1 MKGKIKN
8 MEWNF
13 QPETGSLTVRGR
25 GAMEDWGEWKERPW
39 EDFREA
45 IHSVMI
51 DSGITGIGNGAFR
64 DCTALEEVELA
75 DTVERLGV
83 FSFRGCSALK
93 KITLPRGVWMI
104 GAKAF
109 QRCTALEQVWLP
121 ASLKYVD
128 MRAFAGDEALHTVV
142 YEGTPVQWERIL
154 ISMTASDN
162 RCLLG
167 AERVSRSYRNG
178 RGCGIGETEAVR
190 PV

>member
-93 KITLPRGVWMI
+93 KITLPRG
-104 GAKAF
+104 
-109 QRCTALEQVWLP
+109 
-121 ASLKYVD
+121 
-128 MRAFAGDEALHTVV
+128 
-142 YEGTPVQWERIL
+142 
-154 ISMTASDN
+154 
-162 RCLLG
+162 CLLYTSPSP
-167 AERVSRSYRNG
+167 RDTR
-178 RGCGIGETEAVR
+178 
-190 PV
+190 

>member
-93 KITLPRGVWMI
+93 KDHTAQRGVDDRGKGFPEMHGI
-104 GAKAF
+104 GAGVAACKSEI
-109 QRCTALEQVWLP
+109 CGH
-121 ASLKYVD
+121 
-128 MRAFAGDEALHTVV
+128 AGVCW
-142 YEGTPVQWERIL
+142 G
-154 ISMTASDN
+154 
-162 RCLLG
+162 
-167 AERVSRSYRNG
+167 
-178 RGCGIGETEAVR
+178 
-190 PV
+190 

>member
-1 MKGKIKN
+1 
-8 MEWNF
+8 
-13 QPETGSLTVRGR
+13 
-25 GAMEDWGEWKERPW
+25 
-39 EDFREA
+39 
-45 IHSVMI
+45 
-51 DSGITGIGNGAFR
+51 
-64 DCTALEEVELA
+64 
-75 DTVERLGV
+75 
-83 FSFRGCSALK
+83 
-93 KITLPRGVWMI
+93 MI

-167 AERVSRSYRNG
+167 AER
-178 RGCGIGETEAVR
+178 E
-190 PV
+190 